1 MTSLVALG
9 LTQLFR
15 GARRGQP
22 LVAGAGAAI
31 LLIGLARRRNKGDRL
46 LFERTLQDGEGLSIR
61 LERGGG

>member
-61 LERGGG
+61 LERGEG

>member
-1 MTSLVALG
+1 MTTLVAFG

-31 LLIGLARRRNKGDRL
+31 LLIGLARRSSKKDKL
-46 LFERTLQDGEGLSIR
+46 LLEHTLADGEGLSIR
-61 LERGGG
+61 LERGRG